1 MTRHESLNM
10 LMISVVAFAAT
21 NISLHAQ
28 GTKGYYRFPAIH
40 QDTIAF
46 VAEGDIWTVGRQGGQ
61 ARRLTSHPSEET
73 HPQISPDGRTIAFA
87 ARYEG
92 PTETYTMPLAGGAPI
107 RRTFEAEPSIPV
119 GWTPGGKLIYNTW
132 HYSTLP
138 DEQLCI
144 LDLSSGGVQRVPLS
158 QASDGAMKGDGTI
171 FFARPRFHR
180 QNAKRYQGGTARNIW
195 KFVDGADEAVKL
207 TTFTPRE
214 CHSPMIWSDRVYF
227 ATDRDGTMNIWSMNE
242 EGGDLR
248 QHTKH
253 SGLDVQSPSL
263 GHGRIVYQLGA
274 DLWLLDIETGIH
286 QTVPITLVSD
296 LDQLREKWIAKP
308 AQHLTSVHV
317 HPAGESVVLTSR
329 GRVFVAPVKHGRL
342 VRVSRKKGVR
352 YRAATFMPDGEQLL
366 TLSDETDEL
375 EFWTLPARG
384 IGEPR
389 QITSDATILRWGGVP
404 SPNGKYIASA
414 DKNYDLWIINIETGE
429 RQKISHGRDGIRG
442 AHWSPDSRWLVFSEA
457 AVNTFYQ
464 LHLYDTQQSTTTVLT
479 SDRVNSFAPAW
490 SSDGNWLYFVSDRNL
505 VSIVSGPWG
514 PRQPEPYFDKPTKLF
529 RLALRKGVRSPFQ
542 PGDELENGEEDN
554 DKDKDK
560 DKEKTDADG
569 KGAAQESSG
578 SKNEDEQ
585 NGDQP
590 EPIVIEVA
598 GIQQRVKEIPAP
610 AAVHRNL
617 AANEKALFWQEIA
630 GGPNGTSSV
639 MALEFGNDKE
649 PQRVASDISSFELSA
664 DGKKLM
670 IQKKGGD
677 IFVVDAA
684 PKSADLEAK
693 NKVDLSAW
701 SYSIDVREDWRQI
714 FVDAWRLHRD
724 YFYDPNMH
732 GVNWKAVREKY
743 APMVERV
750 TTRAELSDVIG
761 QMVGELSA
769 LHTAVRGGDHREGPD
784 DVVLPTLGA
793 RLQRDE
799 NAGGYRI
806 DYIYKSDPDYP
817 KELSPLADPDIDV
830 VEGDIIESING
841 ESVLAYPD
849 PHLLLRNQQ
858 GRQVLIRI
866 RSPRDKDSREVIV
879 TPTSN
884 EFSLRLRDWQ
894 YSRRLRVE
902 EAGKGKIGYV
912 HLSAMGGRNITEWYR
927 NFYPVFRRQGLIID
941 VRHNRGG
948 NIDSLILE
956 KLLRRAWFYW
966 KDRVST
972 PYWNMQYAFRGHL
985 VVLCDEHTA
994 SDGEAFTEGFRRLGL
1009 GKVIGTRTW
1018 GGEIWLSSSNRL
1030 SDGGIATA
1038 GEAGVYGPERTWL
1051 IEGHGV
1057 DPDIVV
1063 DNLPHATFKGEDAQ
1077 LSAAIAH
1084 LLKTIEEDPREM
1096 PKPPP
1101 YPDKSFRY
1109 P

>member
-1 MTRHESLNM
+1 MARHESLN
-10 LMISVVAFAAT
+10 LSMISVVVLAT
-21 NISLHAQ
+21 TSMSLYAQ
-28 GTKGYYRFPAIH
+28 GTKGYYRYPAIH
-40 QDTIAF
+40 HDIIAF
-46 VAEGDIWTVGRQGGQ
+46 VAEGDIWTVGREGGQ

-87 ARYEG
+87 ASYEG
-92 PTETYTMPLAGGAPI
+92 PTEVYSMPLAGGVPV
-107 RRTFEAEPSIPV
+107 RRTFEAERSIPV
-119 GWTPGGKLIYNTW
+119 GWTPGGKLIYNTS

-138 DEQLCI
+138 DEQLAI
-144 LDLSSGGVQRVPLS
+144 LDLSAGGFQRVPLS
-158 QASDGAMKGDGTI
+158 QASDAAMKGDGTI

-180 QNAKRYQGGTARNIW
+180 QNVKRYQGGTARNIW
-195 KFVDGADEAVKL
+195 KFVDGAEEAVNL

-214 CHSPMIWSDRVYF
+214 CHSPMIWKQRVYF
-227 ATDRDGTMNIWSMNE
+227 ATDRDGTMNIWSMDE
-242 EGGDLR
+242 GGGDLR

-253 SGLDVQSPSL
+253 SGLDVKSPSL
-263 GHGRIVYQLGA
+263 GHGRIAYQLGA
-274 DLWLLDIETGIH
+274 DLWLLDIETSIH
-286 QTVPITLVSD
+286 QSVPITLVSD
-296 LDQLREKWIAKP
+296 LDQLREKWITEP
-308 AQHLTSVHV
+308 ARHLTSVHI
-317 HPAGESVVLTSR
+317 HPAGKSVVLTSR

-342 VRVSRKKGVR
+342 VRASRKQGVR

-366 TLSDETDEL
+366 ALSDETGEL
-375 EFWTLPARG
+375 EFWKLPARG
-384 IGEPR
+384 VGKPQ
-389 QITSDATILRWGGVP
+389 QITSDATILRWAGVP
-404 SPNGKYIASA
+404 SPDGKYIASA
-414 DKNYDLWIINIETGE
+414 DKNYDLWIINIETGK

-442 AHWSPDSRWLVFSEA
+442 ANWSPDSRWLAFSEA

-464 LHLYDTQQSTTTVLT
+464 LHLYDTLQGTTTALT
-479 SDRVNSFAPAW
+479 SDRVNSFDPAW
-490 SSDGNWLYFVSDRNL
+490 GSDGDWLYFVSDRNL
-505 VSIVSGPWG
+505 VSIVSHPWG

-529 RLALRKGVRSPFQ
+529 RLALRKGIRSPFQ
-542 PGDELENGEEDN
+542 PGNELQNDE
-554 DKDKDK
+554 KDKK
-560 DKEKTDADG
+560 KEETDVDGKDADR
-569 KGAAQESSG
+569 ESAEN
-578 SKNEDEQ
+578 KNGDKQ
-585 NGDQP
+585 NGD
-590 EPIVIEVA
+590 EPKPVVIELE
-598 GIQQRVKEIPAP
+598 GIRRRVKETPAP
-610 AAVHRNL
+610 AAAHRNL
-617 AANEKALFWQEIA
+617 AANEKALFWQEA
-630 GGPNGTSSV
+630 SGGRNGTSNL
-639 MALEFGNDKE
+639 MALEFGNDKK

-670 IQKKGGD
+670 IQKEDD

-684 PKSADLEAK
+684 PKSADLDGKSE
-693 NKVDLSAW
+693 VDLTAW

-769 LHTAVRGGDHREGPD
+769 LHTAVRGGDRREGPD
-784 DVVLPTLGA
+784 DIELPTLGA

-830 VEGDIIESING
+830 AEGDIIESING
-841 ESVLAYPD
+841 ESVLDYPD
-849 PHLLLRNQQ
+849 PHLLLRNRQ

-866 RSPRDKDSREVIV
+866 RSPQGGESREVIV
-879 TPTSN
+879 TPTKN

-894 YSRRLRVE
+894 YSRRQRVE
-902 EAGKGKIGYV
+902 KEGKGKIGYV
-912 HLSAMGGRNITEWYR
+912 HLTAMGGRNITEWYR
-927 NFYPVFRRQGLIID
+927 NFYPVFRRHGLIVD

-966 KDRVST
+966 KDRVGT
-972 PYWNMQYAFRGHL
+972 PYWNMQYAFRGHM

-1057 DPDIVV
+1057 EPDIVV

-1077 LSAAIAH
+1077 LSAAIEH
-1084 LLKTIEEDPREM
+1084 LLRAIEEDPREV
-1096 PKPPP
+1096 PEPPP
-1101 YPDKSFRY
+1101 YPDKSFKY